1 VLTFE
6 EMFLQAAPGH
16 ELVDEQPVLVLVAVA
31 DQLHEV
37 RVPQLP
43 QEDDFGLHG
52 FRTTHSMGVCQV
64 VVRESFSLLILLPF
78 FRLTKPFEL
87 SKHYCSIEE
96 PLLPHAGSWQAFG
109 FREQVQYVECV
120 KTGNLYF

>member
-1 VLTFE
+1 MYVWEVLTFE

-52 FRTTHSMGVCQV
+52 FRTTRSMGMSVSGKGIV
-64 VVRESFSLLILLPF
+64 LIILLPF
-78 FRLTKPFEL
+78 FRLTKPL
-87 SKHYCSIEE
+87 D
-96 PLLPHAGSWQAFG
+96 
-109 FREQVQYVECV
+109 
-120 KTGNLYF
+120 

>member
-1 VLTFE
+1 MLTFE

-31 DQLHEV
+31 DELHEV

-52 FRTTHSMGVCQV
+52 FRTTRSMGMSVSGKGIV
-64 VVRESFSLLILLPF
+64 LIILLPF

-120 KTGNLYF
+120 KTENLYF